1 MTYDI
6 IIAFYLHCI
15 YIILTYGFE
24 IYKLCLDLESELE
37 KN

>member
-1 MTYDI
+1 MTYDT

-24 IYKLCLDLESELE
+24 IYKLCLDLESELD